1 MTGHC
6 QNSSIKAIVGAYINL
21 GVSCAL
27 YMPCALGLR
36 HTVIIAVKSPS
47 QDRARSMII
56 KQFTYRWKRLR

>member
-6 QNSSIKAIVGAYINL
+6 QNSSIKATVGAQLNL

-27 YMPCALGLR
+27 YMPCALGPR
-36 HTVIIAVKSPS
+36 HTVIITVKSPS
-47 QDRARSMII
+47 QDRAWSII